1 MITSQVGE
9 AYNVRDF
16 DYGKNQQHGRSQTIN
31 NRGSDKSRSKSRKR
45 LVECHYCHKKGY
57 MKKDCYAVKNK
68 EREKEKGK
76 THGDGHVMQ
85 VTSPSSSM
93 NIEEIN
99 ATCDDDVDILVMDDD
114 ATYVEVNNNGSLTCS
129 YMVVELWCFISCDP
143 TQRVVHTI

>member
-1 MITSQVGE
+1 
-9 AYNVRDF
+9 
-16 DYGKNQQHGRSQTIN
+16 
-31 NRGSDKSRSKSRKR
+31 
-45 LVECHYCHKKGY
+45 

-99 ATCDDDVDILVMDDD
+99 ATCDDDVDILVVDDD
-114 ATYVEVNNNGSLTCS
+114 ATYVEVNMAHSLVLHF
-129 YMVVELWCFISCDP
+129 M
-143 TQRVVHTI
+143 